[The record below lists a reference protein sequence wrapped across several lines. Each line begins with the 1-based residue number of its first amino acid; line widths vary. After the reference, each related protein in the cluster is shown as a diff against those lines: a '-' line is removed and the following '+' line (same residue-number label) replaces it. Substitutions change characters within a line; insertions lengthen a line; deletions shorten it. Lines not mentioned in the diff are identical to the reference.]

1 MEAEWCTDHGVGD
14 WHVAN
19 GLWHGT
25 GKRTGISTA
34 NGASIE
40 TGVGTRVGAGTWQR
54 DCARFK
60 LHQDRRLAAEWQCDV
75 QWHAAWH
82 GHRLGSVNGPGA
94 RLRSMAAATNAS
106 GVLLL
111 AIGKGARL
119 C

>member
-25 GKRTGISTA
+25 GKRTGINTG
-34 NGASIE
+34 NGAGIE
-40 TGVGTRVGAGTWQR
+40 TGVGTRVGAGTWQGLCKVQAASR
-54 DCARFK
+54 
-60 LHQDRRLAAEWQCDV
+60 QAAEWQCDV

-106 GVLLL
+106 GVL
-111 AIGKGARL
+111 AIGKGTRL